1 MNWFK
6 KNTCF
11 FLITCINVFN
21 ISKHQLHS
29 SSVLA
34 FSPNINKYDIF
45 RYKSKG
51 RKLFKKNKNYT
62 NLVEDHHCIPRQW
75 KDHQLLEKINF
86 DINSS
91 LNLIIMPNKKG
102 KILLNLHP
110 DSLVHQGGHHR
121 YNLYVKEN
129 LDFINKYQNYDDIKY
144 HFWLFL
150 HHLKF
155 NMKNNQDNIPWK

>member
-1 MNWFK
+1 
-6 KNTCF
+6 
-11 FLITCINVFN
+11 
-21 ISKHQLHS
+21 
-29 SSVLA
+29 
-34 FSPNINKYDIF
+34 
-45 RYKSKG
+45 
-51 RKLFKKNKNYT
+51 
-62 NLVEDHHCIPRQW
+62 
-75 KDHQLLEKINF
+75 
-86 DINSS
+86 
-91 LNLIIMPNKKG
+91 MPNKKG